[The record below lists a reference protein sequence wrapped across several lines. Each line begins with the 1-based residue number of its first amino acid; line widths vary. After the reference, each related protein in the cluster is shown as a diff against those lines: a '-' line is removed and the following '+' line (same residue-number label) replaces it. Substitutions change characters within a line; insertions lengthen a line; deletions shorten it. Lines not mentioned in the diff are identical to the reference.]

1 MSVSSPKEEA
11 EAGAPSP
18 ENSDHMDRGD
28 PEAQAGLY
36 ELDVKEQDRWL
47 PIANG
52 KFPLPPPRV
61 MQTRPIVCAD
71 RPSRPCTVM
80 TGRNARLRF

>member
-1 MSVSSPKEEA
+1 MSVSSPKEEP

-18 ENSDHMDRGD
+18 GNSDPMDRGD
-28 PEAQAGLY
+28 PEAQAGFY

-52 KFPLPPPRV
+52 
-61 MQTRPIVCAD
+61 
-71 RPSRPCTVM
+71 
-80 TGRNARLRF
+80 

>member
-18 ENSDHMDRGD
+18 ENSDPMDRGD
-28 PEAQAGLY
+28 PEAQANFY

-52 KFPLPPPRV
+52 
-61 MQTRPIVCAD
+61 
-71 RPSRPCTVM
+71 
-80 TGRNARLRF
+80 